1 MDQNW
6 PVPCPH
12 EGDEKA
18 CDNCWA
24 SHQDAVPY
32 CTSDEYKRKIH
43 ERVMLVKDASVHFR
57 KQFINEV
64 REWQKTGH
72 SVRQL
77 IFRLKT
83 MPLEYPYEDKDRSV
97 E

>member
-32 CTSDEYKRKIH
+32 CTSDEYKR
-43 ERVMLVKDASVHFR
+43 RVKEQAD
-57 KQFINEV
+57 
-64 REWQKTGH
+64 
-72 SVRQL
+72 
-77 IFRLKT
+77 
-83 MPLEYPYEDKDRSV
+83 EDKDRSV